1 MPLSN
6 ADRNES
12 FKYGLYITI
21 VSIFNLKLNIG
32 GINKMKTIGILAIVA
47 FVLVALTGVAHA
59 LPVTVMSTEVNGDSV
74 YPDDTIRLD
83 IERGDEM
90 TIKVSMV
97 STEDL
102 SNVELKAFISGYE
115 YSDFDSVS
123 ASTHAFDMDANV
135 SYTKKLTIALP
146 ADAETDDYKLRIVL
160 ADRYGDEDVYNY
172 NLKIDSARHKLVFDD
187 IFLKPG
193 DIVKA
198 NSGLIVVSRL
208 ENFGNKDEKNVKVTA
223 TIAQLDVSDSGYIS
237 EVETDETQESEE
249 LLLRIPKC
257 AKPGIYEMVVEA
269 EYDRGH
275 ETISDTLNIEVT
287 EGDSCRAAAPVA
299 TVTQTATA
307 AAEPAKSSGL
317 RTVLET
323 VLLVLVA
330 LLVIVGLI
338 IGFSKLKGDE

>member
-1 MPLSN
+1 
-6 ADRNES
+6 
-12 FKYGLYITI
+12 
-21 VSIFNLKLNIG
+21 
-32 GINKMKTIGILAIVA
+32 MKTIGILAIVA

-59 LPVTVMSTEVNGDSV
+59 LPVTVMSTQVNGDDV
-74 YPDDTIRLD
+74 YADDTIRLD

-90 TIKVSMV
+90 TIKVNMV
-97 STEDL
+97 ADQDL
-102 SNVELKAFISGYE
+102 ENVEVTAFISGYE
-115 YSDFDSVS
+115 YGDFDSVS
-123 ASTHAFDMDANV
+123 ASTHTFDMEASV

-146 ADAETDDYKLRIVL
+146 ADAETDDYKLRIVV

-172 NLKIDSARHKLVFDD
+172 NLKLDSARHKLVFDD

-193 DIVKA
+193 DVVKA

-237 EVETDETQESEE
+237 KVETDETEESEE

-275 ETISDTLNIEVT
+275 ETISETENVEVT

-299 TVTQTATA
+299 TTTTVTQTATA